1 MPQLKGTELNY
12 DTFYGKKF
20 LNLVML
26 EAYEGGRY
34 YNLNPKVQIQNKPFI
49 EVVHLIFE
57 EDFAKPRS
65 AEKIAEEFRAYGDFY
80 CQKDT

>member
-34 YNLNPKVQIQNKPFI
+34 YNLDPKVQI
-49 EVVHLIFE
+49 
-57 EDFAKPRS
+57 
-65 AEKIAEEFRAYGDFY
+65 
-80 CQKDT
+80 